1 MRKPAKPTPP
11 PTTPAVDL
19 SVEIGSLR
27 LRNPVTSA
35 SGTFGY
41 GREMADLVDL
51 SRLGAL
57 TVKTLQLQPRPG
69 NPTPRIC
76 ETPAGMINSI
86 GLPGSG
92 IEHFLKEDL
101 PFLRGCGTPVIL
113 SVAGSRVEEYVALVE
128 RVRGEEGIAAI
139 ELNISCPNVKQ
150 GGLAFSVDPHATAQV
165 VSACRAATTRPL
177 IAKLTP
183 NVTHIATIAR
193 AAADAGADAVAAINT
208 IQAMAIDPR
217 TRRPRIATNVGG
229 LSGPAIRPIAV
240 RMVWEIAQA
249 VSIPIIGMGGITS
262 AADALEFILAG
273 ATAVAVGTATF
284 RNPGA
289 VIEVIDGLGP
299 LLTELGVARIR
310 DLVGAV
316 QPWE

>member
-1 MRKPAKPTPP
+1 MASESIKQGQG
-11 PTTPAVDL
+11 VDL
-19 SVEIGSLR
+19 SVEIGGLR
-27 LRNPVTSA
+27 MKNPVTTA

-69 NPTPRIC
+69 NPSPRVC

-86 GLPGSG
+86 GLPGAG
-92 IEHFLKEDL
+92 IDHFLEEDL
-101 PFLRGCGTPVIL
+101 PFLRRFDTPIIL
-113 SVAGSRVEEYVALVE
+113 SVAGCQVEEYVALARRAE
-128 RVRGEEGIAAI
+128 ETEGIAAV

-150 GGLAFSVDPHATAQV
+150 GGMAFSVDAAATAEV
-165 VSACRAATTRPL
+165 VRACRAATGKPL

-183 NVTHIATIAR
+183 NVTSIAAIAR
-193 AAADAGADAVAAINT
+193 AAEDAGADAIAAINT
-208 IQAMAIDPR
+208 LQAMSIDIR
-217 TRRPRIATNVGG
+217 SRRPRIATNVGG

-240 RMVWEIAQA
+240 RMVWEIYRA
-249 VSIPIIGMGGITS
+249 VRIPIIGMGGIMT
-262 AADALEFILAG
+262 AADALEFLLAG

-284 RNPGA
+284 RTPTA
-289 VIEVIDGLGP
+289 VLRVIDGLAD
-299 LLTELGVARIR
+299 LLAEQGVTRVR